1 MEIEKDK
8 IQAVYKYL
16 REEFPECEI
25 NNEYEPDLMT
35 QKFRVECKESH
46 YILKFH
52 KSSWDDNR
60 SSELYELLKRH
71 DAAKLM
77 LNKITTM

>member
-16 REEFPECEI
+16 QEEFPECEI
-25 NNEYEPDLMT
+25 NDEYEPDLMT

-46 YILKFH
+46 YILKFY
-52 KSSWDDNR
+52 KRSWDDHR
-60 SSELYELLKRH
+60 PYELYEFLKIH
-71 DAAKLM
+71 DAGKLM